1 MSDSHNTGHGGHG
14 HDSGGHEMDVPPTKE
29 LFNIVWGL
37 GALTLLSLIT
47 CVQLFNGQQRDIM
60 DERAKE
66 SSYVLESYRKDM
78 DAVTKGS
85 GEASFKDSNGV
96 EIKQRFVPL
105 AVARELVI
113 SKPERLQAAPAP
125 KGWQHPDDI
134 AAGGAAA
141 GGAPPTGATVIPTG
155 ANDATGTPAGT
166 VGQPG
171 VPVLP
176 SDAGAAAA
184 VPNVDAAA
192 GNTPGQPGAAAAD
205 PQAAAPSPGTQPAPG
220 TGVAAPTEEPPA
232 GKAPPAKSD
241 AAGKASADVGKSPAG
256 KAQPA
261 QPAP

>member
-37 GALTLLSLIT
+37 GALTLLSLMT
-47 CVQLFNGQQRDIM
+47 CVQLFNNQQRDIM

-85 GEASFKDSNGV
+85 GEVSFKDSNGV

-113 SKPERLQAAPAP
+113 SKPERLKAAPAP

-141 GGAPPTGATVIPTG
+141 GGAAPTGATATPTG
-155 ANDATGTPAGT
+155 ANDTTGAPTGTAGRPA
-166 VGQPG
+166 

-192 GNTPGQPGAAAAD
+192 GNTPGQPGAAAA
-205 PQAAAPSPGTQPAPG
+205 PSPSTQPVPG
-220 TGVAAPTEEPPA
+220 AGVAAPTEDPPA
-232 GKAPPAKSD
+232 EKAPPAKSD
-241 AAGKASADVGKSPAG
+241 AAGKAGADVGKSPAG